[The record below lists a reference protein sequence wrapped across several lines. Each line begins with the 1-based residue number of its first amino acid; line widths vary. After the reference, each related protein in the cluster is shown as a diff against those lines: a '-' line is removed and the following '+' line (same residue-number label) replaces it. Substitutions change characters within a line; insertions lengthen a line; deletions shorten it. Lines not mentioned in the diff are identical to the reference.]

1 LPSSEPKTRFRD
13 IVENI
18 DAIISYVG
26 DMGQEQF
33 IADRLRYDATE
44 RCLSRISEA
53 AIKLG
58 MLAEELAPNQPWN
71 DIRGLGNWLRHDYPN
86 VIKTVIWKTVSRD
99 LKPLRRDC
107 EAAIRELDR
116 RSRREKRRAPKRD
129 GGR

>member
-1 LPSSEPKTRFRD
+1 MPSKRPNQRFRD

-18 DAIISYVG
+18 DAIISYAVY
-26 DMGQEQF
+26 MGKEQF

-99 LKPLRRDC
+99 LKPLRAC
-107 EAAIRELDR
+107 IE
-116 RSRREKRRAPKRD
+116 SS
-129 GGR
+129 